1 MKKLLAIVLCL
12 CMIAGM
18 TPVTVSAASQVNIFN
33 ITVVE
38 PKVGKKPS
46 TKGSVPTTASTTVT
60 NVEWVGNFANDGTFA
75 SGEEYTVYVT
85 CTIKKGQDKFL
96 KFVNKKAK
104 INTNFASFVSLS
116 SDKQS
121 IVLKYTFPKTEGKSN
136 ETTTNNNTT
145 NTNKTSNEIVEV
157 TLDDISVNDYEWEV
171 LRLTNVERAKE
182 GLYLLSMPEE
192 LQQPCNVREKE
203 IATFYSHDRPDGTDC
218 FTAIDSKFK
227 KKVTLGEN
235 IAKGQK
241 NPAQV
246 VDAWMHSEGHRANIL
261 HTDFGYL
268 GVGYGSDANTWVQL
282 FAGRKQII
290 KVEASTGKTAF
301 TEKEILS
308 HYLRISTKDGYVS
321 YLPLDFNSMTKNAD
335 GTYSPSIPVS
345 GLPSYT
351 KLKEGST
358 DNSGNAGNNTQ
369 TGDETVIIIENKD
382 LTEDAERIKKAV
394 ENDTDKSKF
403 TKTGLLNIARAVVK
417 NGTVVT
423 WSEYKETPATTS
435 KEGVI
440 SGVFTLTLNKDS
452 MDISISKTIPKLPDT
467 GTSDSIFER
476 YIPIENVYGAYI
488 TQLLDL
494 KKGEAY
500 RFALGTQ
507 FADEASTLP
516 PVPFNP
522 IIKRSKYE
530 GGYVKVNYLG
540 TYGTVDEALGNKQLN
555 IITSDDYKALRLG
568 NISDNAKSYGLSK
581 DTVVISVDL
590 YDKNKKFVCTI
601 SPACVIIATSKNGDF
616 LTFSRYMDRTCSLY
630 FTNQG
635 NLFPAN
641 ADNGIQTQS
650 MYFYIDKIMVDKKS
664 VASALLPLQTES
676 EEAYE
681 FIQYP
686 ALTGTPMYNANK
698 ILSDEEFVSPENT
711 YYQVTRVGDS
721 IDPVIMHKIENVIS
735 YSMYQTTIGVGYYQ
749 RNVVAGDG
757 TLYGITTK
765 DEKIEIAKNVKK
777 TGAHHYLTN
786 DGVLKELNGKVVT
799 KNCVDFAESYDFR
812 ILGVL
817 KEDGCLYLGYSYYA
831 GGEEYEKG
839 LSKKLKNVT
848 HIVPTGAYTK
858 NNTFYRWHETITP
871 AGMDEKAWE
880 RGEFI
885 SYNKFELS
893 VVQICKNVERV
904 FPYEYLTKIWGASQD
919 MDDNITSFVQ
929 TKTGELFGYGLK
941 YDKSFG
947 IYNGK
952 VERIFPMFS
961 SHQDGNF
968 IGIKVEGDDHV
979 YAIVARYCDHNL
991 YLQGKF
997 GVNGYQPKFLSET
1010 LDGFLA
1016 EDGIVY
1022 SIDSHPLVI
1031 VDDYID
1037 GLQNI
1042 RGNLTQM
1049 DCMTQTY
1056 HALNSTTMET
1066 IPLLPSVGSWYFD
1079 ERQIVLLEREDGSV
1093 WASSF
1098 LSKSVQANLSAKL
1111 GGYEN
1116 SNVIQISG
1124 PQTKKLNAEYITF
1137 DKK

>member
-60 NVEWVGNFANDGTFA
+60 NVEWVGNFANGGTFA

-218 FTAIDSKFK
+218 FTAID
-227 KKVTLGEN
+227 
-235 IAKGQK
+235 
-241 NPAQV
+241 
-246 VDAWMHSEGHRANIL
+246 
-261 HTDFGYL
+261 
-268 GVGYGSDANTWVQL
+268 
-282 FAGRKQII
+282 
-290 KVEASTGKTAF
+290 
-301 TEKEILS
+301 
-308 HYLRISTKDGYVS
+308 
-321 YLPLDFNSMTKNAD
+321 FNSMTKNAD

-382 LTEDAERIKKAV
+382 LTEDAERTKKAV

-494 KKGEAY
+494 KKGESY

-507 FADEASTLP
+507 FADETSTLP
-516 PVPFNP
+516 PVLFNP

-568 NISDNAKSYGLSK
+568 
-581 DTVVISVDL
+581 
-590 YDKNKKFVCTI
+590 
-601 SPACVIIATSKNGDF
+601 
-616 LTFSRYMDRTCSLY
+616 
-630 FTNQG
+630 
-635 NLFPAN
+635 
-641 ADNGIQTQS
+641 
-650 MYFYIDKIMVDKKS
+650 
-664 VASALLPLQTES
+664 
-676 EEAYE
+676 
-681 FIQYP
+681 
-686 ALTGTPMYNANK
+686 
-698 ILSDEEFVSPENT
+698 
-711 YYQVTRVGDS
+711 
-721 IDPVIMHKIENVIS
+721 
-735 YSMYQTTIGVGYYQ
+735 
-749 RNVVAGDG
+749 
-757 TLYGITTK
+757 
-765 DEKIEIAKNVKK
+765 
-777 TGAHHYLTN
+777 
-786 DGVLKELNGKVVT
+786 
-799 KNCVDFAESYDFR
+799 
-812 ILGVL
+812 
-817 KEDGCLYLGYSYYA
+817 
-831 GGEEYEKG
+831 
-839 LSKKLKNVT
+839 
-848 HIVPTGAYTK
+848 
-858 NNTFYRWHETITP
+858 
-871 AGMDEKAWE
+871 
-880 RGEFI
+880 
-885 SYNKFELS
+885 
-893 VVQICKNVERV
+893 
-904 FPYEYLTKIWGASQD
+904 
-919 MDDNITSFVQ
+919 
-929 TKTGELFGYGLK
+929 
-941 YDKSFG
+941 
-947 IYNGK
+947 
-952 VERIFPMFS
+952 
-961 SHQDGNF
+961 
-968 IGIKVEGDDHV
+968 
-979 YAIVARYCDHNL
+979 
-991 YLQGKF
+991 
-997 GVNGYQPKFLSET
+997 
-1010 LDGFLA
+1010 
-1016 EDGIVY
+1016 
-1022 SIDSHPLVI
+1022 
-1031 VDDYID
+1031 
-1037 GLQNI
+1037 
-1042 RGNLTQM
+1042 
-1049 DCMTQTY
+1049 
-1056 HALNSTTMET
+1056 
-1066 IPLLPSVGSWYFD
+1066 
-1079 ERQIVLLEREDGSV
+1079 
-1093 WASSF
+1093 
-1098 LSKSVQANLSAKL
+1098 
-1111 GGYEN
+1111 
-1116 SNVIQISG
+1116 
-1124 PQTKKLNAEYITF
+1124 
-1137 DKK
+1137 